1 MKKIKKLFIVL
12 MTLSLLIGGTGLWGN
27 AAYAASGRIW
37 YDDPQ
42 TAVGDEITIGATAKD
57 AGGNAIG
64 SVEVSMTYDTDY
76 LRFVDGDNV
85 TGEDGE
91 LTLSAEGDGTSDT
104 VEFEMTFQALKEGT
118 TVIEVTSSAAT
129 TSAGETLTLQEGQST
144 VTIEEGDPSKIVE
157 EDKKAESTGLTVD
170 MDGSEYEVSEN
181 FTDDIIPSGFSE
193 AEITAG
199 GNTFTGVK
207 NANDVQLAYLI
218 NTEGTADFYLYD
230 ADKDAFTLF
239 QQIKI
244 SDGTSEGVYIILLQD
259 DGTLN
264 IPEDTYEKTSLTVNE
279 KEYPTWQN
287 IAKPAYYLLYAIS
300 SDGTKRLY
308 QYDSGEG
315 TYQRF
320 DLADT
325 SSELSGILGKIQDF
339 VNKHFMVAAIA
350 VGVVIVLLLLI
361 WLINIIRIHSR
372 NRELDDLYEEFG
384 LYEDDEEEEEPVVEK
399 KSRKE
404 KKQEKAGKKVEKK
417 AEKKPSKKSA
427 PQEKPERK
435 KEVVDDFD
443 DFSDFE
449 GEYDDFDDDFSFD
462 SYSEPEKETKT
473 SKKKAPKR
481 ASLDDDFDIDFLD
494 LDL

>member
-12 MTLSLLIGGTGLWGN
+12 MTLSLVVGCTGLCKN
-27 AAYAASGRIW
+27 SAYAASGRIW

-85 TGEDGE
+85 TGEDGQ

-118 TVIEVTSSAAT
+118 TVIEVTSSEAT
-129 TSAGETLTLQEGQST
+129 TSTGETLTLQEGQST
-144 VTIEEGDPSKIVE
+144 VTIEEGDPSKIVDE
-157 EDKKAESTGLTVD
+157 GESKAESTGITVD
-170 MDGSEYEVSEN
+170 MDGAQYEVSEN
-181 FTDDIIPSGFSE
+181 FTDDIIPSGFEE

-199 GNTFTGVK
+199 ENTFTGVK

-230 ADKDAFTLF
+230 SDKGTFTLF

-244 SDGTSEGVYIILLQD
+244 SEGTSEGVYIILLQD
-259 DGTLN
+259 DGSLS

-287 IAKPAYYLLYAIS
+287 IAKPAYYLLYAMS

-320 DLADT
+320 DLEDT
-325 SSELSGILGKIQDF
+325 SSELSGVPGKIQNL
-339 VNKHFMVAAIA
+339 VNKHFMAAAIA
-350 VGVVIVLLLLI
+350 VGVVVVLLLLL
-361 WLINIIRIHSR
+361 WLINLIRVHGR
-372 NRELDDLYEEFG
+372 DRELDDLYEEFG
-384 LYEDDEEEEEPVVEK
+384 LYDDEDEEEEEPVKET
-399 KSRKE
+399 KSR
-404 KKQEKAGKKVEKK
+404 KQEKAEKK
-417 AEKKPSKKSA
+417 AEKKAAKKPA
-427 PQEKPERK
+427 PQAKPVK
-435 KEVVDDFD
+435 KKDVVDDFD

-449 GEYDDFDDDFSFD
+449 GEYDDLDDSFSFDDFS
-462 SYSEPEKETKT
+462 EPVKETK
-473 SKKKAPKR
+473 SSRKKAPKR